1 MQLILLS
8 GGSGKRLW
16 PLSNYARSK
25 QFLPLLQAPDGTA
38 ESMLQRVMRQIK
50 ESRIKADI
58 TIAANI
64 QQKDAIENQV
74 HDKITFVQEPERR
87 GTFAAIALSVMHLAL
102 EGKIN
107 PDETVV
113 VMPCD
118 AYTGIEYYSVI
129 KQMAETVDSN
139 AADLVLMGI
148 KPTYPSPKY
157 GYVIGSRN
165 CFYEREQSPSE
176 LGYAERRR
184 NMVETEFQQKGQCI
198 RVEKFIEK
206 AEIEDAEKLL
216 KEGAYW
222 NGGVFAFKLGY
233 MAEAVKGYLN
243 ADSYAEFRNKY
254 STLPKGSFDY
264 EFVRNAKNVA
274 MIPFDGDWKDLG
286 TWNTLTEELPS
297 NVIGNAVLGN
307 KNTNTHVINELGTP
321 IFCNGLSDVVV
332 AACPDGIL
340 VCGKKVSETIK
351 DYADKLTDRPMYE
364 ERRWGSYQVLNTQEF
379 NDGFKALTK
388 TITLNPGKN
397 ISYQVHHHRSEVWSF
412 IDGEGLFVLDG
423 NVTKVGRGDVVNIPA
438 EHFHAVKAL
447 TKLTFIEVQE
457 GGPLV
462 EEDIERFDFDWSRV
476 Q

>member
-1 MQLILLS
+1 MTEESTFNFQLNMQLILLS

-25 QFLPLLQAPDGTA
+25 QFLPLLQAPDGA
-38 ESMLQRVMRQIK
+38 KESMLQRVMRQIK
-50 ESRIKADI
+50 ESGIKADI

-102 EGKIN
+102 EDNIN

-118 AYTGIEYYSVI
+118 AYTGKEYYSVI

-157 GYVIGSRN
+157 GYVIGSRSK
-165 CFYEREQSPSE
+165 EQGTSGVIS
-176 LGYAERRR
+176 
-184 NMVETEFQQKGQCI
+184 
-198 RVEKFIEK
+198 VEKFVEK

-388 TITLNPGKN
+388 TITLNPNKN

-438 EHFHAVKAL
+438 KHFHAVKAL

-462 EEDIERFDFDWSRV
+462 EEDIERFDFDWSKV